1 MESQARLGY
10 GCPHNRCA
18 ALLLI
23 LFTASL
29 ISDVLFVS
37 TGRSAYAEVAFWV
50 IGAAIVGGAITAVL
64 ALIDWL
70 ATPAGAHAKVV
81 ELWDCVGYTLISL
94 LLALSWA
101 LRRHVGMK
109 PGHTAIAVSMIAVS
123 MVLLVEWLERDV
135 ADRLDADDRRDPML
149 KI

>member
-1 MESQARLGY
+1 MENRAQLVE
-10 GCPHNRCA
+10 GCAHSRCA

-37 TGRSAYAEVAFWV
+37 TGRVGYAAVAFWI
-50 IGAAIVGGAITAVL
+50 IGVAILGGAITAAL

-101 LRRHVGMK
+101 LRRHVGGK

-123 MVLLVEWLERDV
+123 MVLVVEWLERDV
-135 ADRLDADDRRDPML
+135 ANRLDSDDREPQMN
-149 KI
+149 I